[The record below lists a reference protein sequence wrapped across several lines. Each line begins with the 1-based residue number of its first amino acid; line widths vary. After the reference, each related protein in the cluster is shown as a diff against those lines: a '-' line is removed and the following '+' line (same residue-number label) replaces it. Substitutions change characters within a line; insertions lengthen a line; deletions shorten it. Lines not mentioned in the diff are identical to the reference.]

1 MKFACAALPIV
12 LLAFARPAAA
22 DVSEAVSYRYY
33 TAPIE
38 PQQTLYSSLLK
49 ASPIRENGQAY
60 LGHTSWHVRWNLHW
74 RSDAGGRC
82 TLDRL
87 HTHLQAT
94 ITLPQRAPGDGRAE
108 KAFETF
114 SQALHEHELRHLA
127 IARKAAQAID
137 ERIWQLP
144 TMPTCNALNQAANQM
159 GERVLDEARSEGRAY
174 DQRTGHG
181 RSEGAVLAH

>member
-1 MKFACAALPIV
+1 MKFACAALSIV

-33 TAPIE
+33 NAPIE

-49 ASPIRENGQAY
+49 AAPMRENGQAY

>member
-1 MKFACAALPIV
+1 MKFASAALSTV
-12 LLAFARPAAA
+12 LLVFARPAVA

-38 PQQTLYSSLLK
+38 PQHTLYNSLLK
-49 ASPIRENGQAY
+49 ASPIRENGQSY
-60 LGHTSWHVRWNLHW
+60 LGHTSWHVRWKLHW

-87 HTHLQAT
+87 HTHLKAT

-108 KAFETF
+108 KTF
-114 SQALHEHELRHLA
+114 GPFSRALHEHELRHLA
-127 IARKAAQAID
+127 IARRAAQAIN

-144 TMPTCNALNQAANQM
+144 TMPTCNALNQAANQV
-159 GERVLDEARSEGRAY
+159 GERVLDEARSEGRAF

-181 RSEGAVLAH
+181 RSEGAVLMH